1 MYIAAVALLAYAKV
15 KSFVVIVIICL
26 FSFSDSILSTGR
38 AEVRITMETD
48 NNEILLDSDDDFV
61 PSGRRSSRKRTSV
74 ERFGVKAV
82 SSTSKNNFD
91 DKLVNLN
98 EKATSSPS
106 LNDSKSKMK
115 PSILDEKKVSNLLKD
130 TASKSNK
137 NGHVKV
143 KNNTPPAATD
153 ARAAMRKKLT
163 DNWNRVKSQN
173 QTAKTTTT
181 TFKNSKP
188 RSDLVVLDS
197 DDDDFIPEPASKA
210 SKKKSIEDEF
220 DFSFLNIKS
229 SKTSNSSR
237 ESSRFTRNSSRTS
250 LNESMFST
258 KSGDSSTIE
267 LEDEEGDELERE
279 LAKVDKLKLELDS
292 KTASVTKKNSVA
304 KPSPLPASK
313 APSGSIVQINFAN
326 LSAKKNASL
335 VKKDKTEKSIVK
347 EKKIVVPKVIET
359 GPIDCFDD
367 LIVQTTLGF
376 PCNFCDKKM
385 MFKKRREMINH
396 LQLEHEEELTAAQQN
411 RELAGVF
418 SCDVC
423 TSTFHSKHILKT
435 HIKAHRKMN
444 GKAICDNYYK
454 FYLNVRVL

>member
-1 MYIAAVALLAYAKV
+1 M
-15 KSFVVIVIICL
+15 
-26 FSFSDSILSTGR
+26 
-38 AEVRITMETD
+38 TMESD

-82 SSTSKNNFD
+82 SSTSKNNPD

-98 EKATSSPS
+98 ERATSSPS
-106 LNDSKSKMK
+106 LKDSKSNIK
-115 PSILDEKKVSNLLKD
+115 PSILDERKVSNLLKE

-137 NGHVKV
+137 KGQVKV
-143 KNNTPPAATD
+143 KDTPPAATD

-173 QTAKTTTT
+173 QKAKTPTT
-181 TFKNSKP
+181 TFKNSKH

-197 DDDDFIPEPASKA
+197 DDDDFISEPTHKA

-220 DFSFLNIKS
+220 DFSFLNMKS

-292 KTASVTKKNSVA
+292 KTSSVTKKKSVA
-304 KPSPLPASK
+304 KHSPLPASTK

-335 VKKDKTEKSIVK
+335 VKKDNKTEKSIFK

-367 LIVQTTLGF
+367 LIVQTTMGF

-418 SCDVC
+418 SCEIC

-435 HIKAHRKMN
+435 HIKAHKKMN
-444 GKAICDNYYK
+444 GKARCDNYYK
-454 FYLNVRVL
+454 YYLNVRVL